1 MKKRIMISIMLMMV
15 SVLSFSQKI
24 TDDFSGKWKTSEGK
38 VILIT
43 KSGNAFTG
51 AIEESKETIIENVH
65 FTDGQ
70 WKGKIFKPGSSTKA
84 DCELVMQDNKLTI
97 TARKMTFSKTIVWIK
112 L

>member
-1 MKKRIMISIMLMMV
+1 MISIMLMMV
-15 SVLSFSQKI
+15 SALSFGQKM
-24 TDDFSGKWKTSEGK
+24 TDDFSGKWKTPEGK

-43 KSGNAFTG
+43 KSGNVFTG
-51 AIEESKETIIENVH
+51 VIEETKEKIIENVL

-84 DCELVMQDNKLTI
+84 DCELVINGNKLTI
-97 TARKMTFSKTIVWIK
+97 TARKMGFSKIIVWTK